1 MPTPLVAVT
10 EHVYRTPL
18 VRPVTTIGESE
29 FDAEPCDGEFT
40 PLHVAV
46 KLVVGLP
53 LLACGVNVTVTFAF
67 PRATV
72 GFDGAS
78 GTVAGTR
85 IGGDPGEDGPVPLTL
100 VALTVQV

>member
-1 MPTPLVAVT
+1 LVS
-10 EHVYRTPL
+10 
-18 VRPVTTIGESE
+18 PVTTIGESV
-29 FDAEPCDGEFT
+29 FDADACEGEFT

-53 LLACGVNVTVTFAF
+53 LLACGVNVTVIRAF

-72 GFDGAS
+72 GFDGGS

-85 IGGDPGEDGPVPLTL
+85 IGGDPADDAPVPFPF